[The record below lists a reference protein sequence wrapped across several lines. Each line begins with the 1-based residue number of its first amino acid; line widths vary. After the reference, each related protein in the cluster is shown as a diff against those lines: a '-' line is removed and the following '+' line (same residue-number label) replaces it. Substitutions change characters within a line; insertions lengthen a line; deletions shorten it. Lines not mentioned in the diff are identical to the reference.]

1 MAGPLGET
9 PREAV
14 AALVDAHGAVWVID
28 RCLEVLTKREID
40 GEFLVGLSGRH
51 AQGVLQG
58 REGGAEGYWPRVWAL
73 RALLY
78 AWEQRASPAVTA
90 SLNDESWRVRE
101 MALKVMHRHH
111 VPVTRARRAIL
122 ARDPVTRVRD
132 ALERLT
138 PLGGT
143 EH

>member
-14 AALVDAHGAVWVID
+14 AALVASHGSVWVVD
-28 RCLEVLTKREID
+28 RCVDVLTRGEID
-40 GEFLVGLSGRH
+40 GALLVELSGRH
-51 AQGVLQG
+51 AERVLQG

-78 AWEQRASPAVTA
+78 AWEPRASSAVTA
-90 SLNDESWRVRE
+90 SLSDESWRVRE
-101 MALKVMHRHH
+101 MALKVTIRHH
-111 VPVTRARRAIL
+111 VPVTSSLRATL
-122 ARDPVTRVRD
+122 ARDPVARVREV
-132 ALERLT
+132 LNRLT
-138 PLGGT
+138 PSSGA